1 MGCFLYF
8 IYRIENKMAE
18 HNKERTLV
26 IIKPDG
32 VQRSLIGEIV
42 GRYERVGLKLVA
54 LKLIVPTEEMARNH
68 YMVGGEEWLEEI
80 GRKASSAYE
89 KRGTESPYK
98 TNREN
103 GLAVL
108 DANAKY
114 MSASAA
120 VVMVWEGAHAIGIV
134 RKITGGT
141 EPLASDVGTIRGDYT
156 IDSYPL
162 ADSGGRSI
170 RNLIHASGSTEEAEK
185 EIELW
190 FKGEEIYKYR
200 LIQEQI
206 IYDVNLD
213 GLLE

>member
-1 MGCFLYF
+1 MVHH
-8 IYRIENKMAE
+8 A
-18 HNKERTLV
+18 HERTLV

-32 VQRSLIGEIV
+32 IQRSLVGEIIK
-42 GRYERVGLKLVA
+42 RYERVGLKLTA
-54 LKLIVPTEEMARNH
+54 LKLIVPSEEMARAH

-80 GRKASSAYE
+80 GRKASAAYE
-89 KRGTESPYK
+89 KRGQKSPYK

-114 MSASAA
+114 LSASAA
-120 VVMVWEGAHAIGIV
+120 VAMVWEGSHAIGIV
-134 RKITGGT
+134 RKITGST
-141 EPLASDVGTIRGDYT
+141 EPFSSDVGTIRGDFT

-162 ADSGGRSI
+162 ADAAERSI
-170 RNLIHASGSTEEAEK
+170 RNLIHASGSQEEADK
-185 EIELW
+185 EIALW
-190 FKGEEIYKYR
+190 FKDGEVYR
-200 LIQEQI
+200 YRHIQEQI